1 MDRPQVSIPPVSSVV
16 VVVCVDIADK
26 QLQAADVL
34 GVSRHRLLTARNA
47 NEVLRSTDVGNRYV
61 VWYTLSL

>member
-34 GVSRHRLLTARNA
+34 GVSRPSITDSKESLTRLC
-47 NEVLRSTDVGNRYV
+47 G
-61 VWYTLSL
+61 